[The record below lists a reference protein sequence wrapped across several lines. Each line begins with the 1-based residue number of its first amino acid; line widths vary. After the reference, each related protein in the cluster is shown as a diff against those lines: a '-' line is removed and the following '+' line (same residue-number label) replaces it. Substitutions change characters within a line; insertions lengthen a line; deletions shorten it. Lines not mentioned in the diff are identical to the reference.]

1 MKRRK
6 GTSVDYGG
14 SNGVLL
20 MTISTVDPEKQRRK
34 RCDDEE
40 ENEIW
45 ESFLYIYKMT
55 LTSLSAN

>member
-1 MKRRK
+1 MKHRK
-6 GTSVDYGG
+6 GTNDYGG

-40 ENEIW
+40 EENEIW
-45 ESFLYIYKMT
+45 WSFLYIYKMT
-55 LTSLSAN
+55 LT

>member
-1 MKRRK
+1 
-6 GTSVDYGG
+6 VDYGG